1 MTLPYTLDGELTR
14 RRLRKSYADYVAYCT
29 PGFYMSHFHRFLCD
43 TVQEFIEAP
52 CTNGVFDI
60 LLLSVPPQSGK
71 STTVTET
78 LPSYFLGQH
87 PRDAVIIA
95 GYEGTFAEGFS
106 RRNRDKF
113 NEYATDIFHVEAN
126 KNVQGV
132 ALWETSD
139 GGKCRAAGLKAGITG
154 YPAELFIIDD
164 PVKNREQAFSESIMA
179 KIHDEMGPSVQSRIH
194 PGGKLIVIQTRWVEN
209 DVIGWVQA
217 NWPELIWA
225 DINIP
230 CECEDPATDPLH
242 RQLGEAMMGE
252 HMGDVDLPQKI
263 RKDNTWL
270 KKAKQIIMAAD
281 GEYTWN
287 ALYQGHPSAQNGNL
301 FKEDAWRYFERS
313 SLPVSKL
320 DYLQLSVDATFA
332 KTENSD
338 RVAITLWGLYNSE
351 IYLYGLVNKRMGFIE
366 TVERIKRFIKEYPTI
381 DQLVIENKANGA
393 AIIDTLRLIPDM
405 PGIVPVTPIGGK
417 YARAEAISPTV
428 AAGMVHLCTDWTPE
442 ECNECEVDSEGDTK
456 LPPHTLFVK
465 QLAHFPYAKHDDM
478 VDSASQGI
486 ARLVKMLTGE
496 EPLPQRKFTKFV
508 RWYPDMWDDYEQMSP
523 LEQDRFI
530 MTYGA
535 PLEWKEDII

>member
-29 PGFYMSHFHRFLCD
+29 PGFYMSHFHKFLCD

-71 STTVTET
+71 STTVTEV
-78 LPSYFLGQH
+78 LPSWFLGQH

-113 NEYATDIFHVEAN
+113 NEYASDIFHVEAN

-132 ALWETSD
+132 ALWETAE

-230 CECEDPATDPLH
+230 CECEDPVTDPLH

-252 HMGDVDLPQKI
+252 HMGDVGIPQKI

-301 FKEDAWRYFERS
+301 FKEDAWRYFERA

-428 AAGMVHLCTDWTPE
+428 AAGMVHLCTDWTTE

-478 VDSASQGI
+478 VDSTSQGI

>member
-14 RRLRKSYADYVAYCT
+14 RKLRKSYADYVAYST
-29 PGFYMSHFHRFLCD
+29 PGFYMSHFHKFLCD
-43 TVQEFIEAP
+43 TVQEFIDTP
-52 CTNGVFDI
+52 CTNGVFDV

-78 LPSYFLGQH
+78 LPSWFLGRN

-113 NEYATDIFHVEAN
+113 NEYATDIFHVEPN

-132 ALWETSD
+132 ALWETAD

-164 PVKNREQAFSESIMA
+164 PVKNREQAFSEGVMS

-194 PGGKLIVIQTRWVEN
+194 PCGKLIVIQTRWVEN

-242 RQLGEAMMGE
+242 RQIGEAMMGE
-252 HMGDVDLPQKI
+252 HMGDIDLPQKI
-263 RKDNTWL
+263 RKDNNWL

-287 ALYQGHPSAQNGNL
+287 ALYQGHPSAPNGNL
-301 FKEDAWRYFERS
+301 FREDAWKYFERS
-313 SLPVSKL
+313 SLPVEKL
-320 DYLQLSVDATFA
+320 DFLQLSVDATFA
-332 KTENSD
+332 KTQNSD
-338 RVAITLWGLYNSE
+338 RVAITLWGLYNND

-366 TVERIKRFIKEYPTI
+366 TVERIKQFIADYPSI
-381 DQLVIENKANGA
+381 DQIVIENKANGA
-393 AIIDTLRLIPDM
+393 AIIDTLRLIPNM
-405 PGIVPVTPIGGK
+405 PGLVPVTPIGGK

-428 AAGMVHLCTDWTPE
+428 NAGMVHICTDWTPAE
-442 ECNECEVDSEGDTK
+442 LKECEPDTENDLN
-456 LPPHTLFVK
+456 LPPHKLFVK

-478 VDSASQGI
+478 VDSTSQGV
-486 ARLVKMLTGE
+486 ARLIQHITGE
-496 EPLPQRKFTKFV
+496 EPLPARKFTRFV
-508 RWYPDMWDDYEQMSP
+508 RWYPDMWEDFEKMSP

-530 MTYGA
+530 MVYGA
-535 PLEWKEDII
+535 PLEWKEDIV

>member
-1 MTLPYTLDGELTR
+1 MSIPYTLDGELLR
-14 RRLRKSYADYVAYCT
+14 RRLRKSYAEYVQYVN
-29 PGFYMSHFHRFLCD
+29 PGFYMSHFHKFLCD
-43 TVQEFIEAP
+43 TIQEFIEAP
-52 CTNGVFDI
+52 CLNGVFDI
-60 LLLSVPPQSGK
+60 LLLSVAPQSGK

-78 LPSYFLGQH
+78 LPSWFLGRN

-132 ALWETSD
+132 ALWETAD

-164 PVKNREQAFSESIMA
+164 PVKNREQAFSESVMA
-179 KIHDEMGPSVQSRIH
+179 KIHDEMGPSVQTRIH
-194 PGGKLIVIQTRWVEN
+194 PGGKLVVIQTRWVEN

-230 CECEDPATDPLH
+230 TECEDPATDPLH
-242 RQLGEAMMGE
+242 RQLGEATMGE
-252 HMGDVDLPQKI
+252 HMGDIDLPQKI
-263 RKDNTWL
+263 RKDNAWL
-270 KKAKQIIMAAD
+270 KKAKQIIIAAD

-301 FKEDAWRYFERS
+301 FKEDTWKYFERS
-313 SLPVSKL
+313 SLPVEKL

-338 RVAITLWGLYNSE
+338 RVAITLWGLHNSE

-366 TVERIKRFIKEYPTI
+366 TVERIKQFITDYPSI

-393 AIIDTLRLIPDM
+393 AIIDTLRLIPNM

-428 AAGMVHLCTDWTPE
+428 SAGMVHLCTDWTQSE
-442 ECNECEVDSEGDTK
+442 VKEIEVDSDGDAQ
-456 LPPHTLFVK
+456 LPPHKLFVK

-486 ARLVKMLTGE
+486 ARLIKMLTGE
-496 EPLPQRKFTKFV
+496 EPLPARKFTKFV
-508 RWYPDMWDDYEQMSP
+508 KWYPDMWEDFEQMSP

-535 PLEWKEDII
+535 PLEWKEDIV